1 MKLINEIFEKIIISN
16 SRLTSN
22 VFVVKREII
31 VKIGHRRRDFSYI
44 YIYNEY
50 LIETSIFIIV

>member
-16 SRLTSN
+16 SSLTSN

-44 YIYNEY
+44 YI
-50 LIETSIFIIV
+50 